1 MTFRSLVRRG
11 AALGAASLLASAVL
25 TTPSTGSAETV
36 ASEQVISLD
45 PTSGGRLYE
54 GMGAISGGGGTSR
67 LLVDYPA
74 DERNEIL
81 DYLFEP
87 QYGASLDI
95 LKVEIGGDTH
105 SSNGAEPSHM
115 RAAGEVD
122 CNRGYE
128 WWLMKEAKK
137 RNPDITLYG
146 LAWGAPGWF
155 RGGYWSDDSIEY
167 FVEWLD
173 CAEKHHLDIDYMG
186 GRNEREPD
194 LDWFVDFR
202 RALDENGYEDVQL
215 VAADEAGTQRNV
227 DYLKENPQF
236 AEVVDVIGTHYP
248 CSVDRCT
255 PNSDAVETG
264 KRIWASESGWNH
276 YLTGAK
282 RLGSEINHQ
291 YVDSRMTAFINWPL
305 TFSWYPTVQYQNS
318 GLMKANEPWSGHYD
332 VGTSLWTVAQ
342 TAQFAEPGWSYL
354 DSGSGYLTGGAG
366 AKGYGGTTVTLVE
379 PAEEADDEG
388 RDWSVVAETTAA
400 TTPQTVRFEV
410 GEGLAD
416 ATINVRSTLLEGG
429 SSDDWFA
436 EQARPA
442 VVDGAFEVTLLP
454 NRVYTF
460 STVDDAT
467 KGNASAPASQP
478 MDYRSEKFE
487 GYSFGE
493 SPTYLSDMEGAFE
506 TARCDQRGGKCLR
519 QVITETPITWMRTP
533 YPISLYGDITWR
545 DYTVSTDIL
554 LEEQASVSVAA
565 RITNEYNST
574 WRPSLNIWN
583 GYWFWMDDGGDW
595 RLELRPTQLRPPVQ
609 NPTVVLASGTL
620 PEAAGTDRWHR
631 VALDV
636 DGDRITATVDGKVVT
651 SVRDSSIPNGQVG
664 VAVDSYANVQFD
676 NLTVRAR

>member
-1 MTFRSLVRRG
+1 MTLRSILRRG
-11 AALGAASLLASAVL
+11 PALVAAALVGTALLVPAGAG
-25 TTPSTGSAETV
+25 TAETPDPD
-36 ASEQVISLD
+36 QVITLD
-45 PTSGGRLYE
+45 PSSGGRLYE

-81 DYLFEP
+81 DYLFKP

-115 RAAGEVD
+115 RAPGEVD

-137 RNPDITLYG
+137 RNPDISLYG

-155 RGGYWSDDSIEY
+155 RGGYWSQDSIDY
-167 FVEWLD
+167 FIEWLN

-186 GRNEREPD
+186 GRNEREPN
-194 LDWFVDFR
+194 LDWYVDFR
-202 RALDENGYEDVQL
+202 RALDENGYQDVQL

-227 DYLKENPQF
+227 DYLKENPEF
-236 AEVVDVIGTHYP
+236 ADVVDVIGTHYP

-255 PNSDAVETG
+255 PNADAVATG

-291 YVDSRMTAFINWPL
+291 YVDSKMTAFINWPL

-342 TAQFAEPGWSYL
+342 TAQFADPGWSYV

-366 AKGYGGTTVTLVE
+366 TKGYGGTAVTLVE
-379 PAEEADDEG
+379 PSSEADEHG
-388 RDWSVVAETTAA
+388 RDWTVVAETTAA
-400 TTPQTVRFEV
+400 TAPQTVRFEL
-410 GEGLAD
+410 GEGLSD
-416 ATINVRSTLLEGG
+416 ARVNVRSTLLEGG
-429 SSDDWFA
+429 TGADWFA
-436 EQARPA
+436 EGASPE
-442 VVDGAFEVTLLP
+442 VVDGAFEVTLQP

-467 KGNASAPASQP
+467 KGDATAPASKP
-478 MDYRSEKFE
+478 MDYQGDKFE
-487 GYSFGE
+487 GYPFGE

-506 TARCDQRGGKCLR
+506 TARCEGRGGKCLR
-519 QVITETPITWMRTP
+519 QVITDTPLTWMRTP
-533 YPISLYGDITWR
+533 YPISLYGDITWK
-545 DYTVSTDIL
+545 DYTVSTDVL
-554 LEEQASVSVAA
+554 LEEKASVAVAA

-583 GYWFWMDDGGDW
+583 GYWFWVDDAGHW
-595 RLELRPTQLRPPVQ
+595 RLELRPTQLRPPAQ
-609 NPTVVLASGTL
+609 NPPVVLDSGTL
-620 PEAAGTDRWHR
+620 SEAVGTNRWHR
-631 VALDV
+631 VSLDV
-636 DGDRITATVDGKVVT
+636 DGDRVTVQLDGRTVT
-651 SVRDSSIPNGQVG
+651 SVRDASIPNGQVG
-664 VAVDSYANVQFD
+664 MAVDSYSNVQFD
-676 NLTVRAR
+676 NFTVQPH